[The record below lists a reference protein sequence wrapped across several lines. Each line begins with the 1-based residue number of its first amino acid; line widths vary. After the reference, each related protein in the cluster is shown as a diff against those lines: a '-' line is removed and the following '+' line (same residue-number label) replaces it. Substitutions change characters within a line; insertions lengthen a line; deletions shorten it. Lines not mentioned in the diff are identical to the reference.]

1 MSDNRVSTIHGR
13 NSTGVEGRDD
23 VLSTAPFDAAPS
35 SLLNVCKGNVDEA
48 DKWRGSF
55 NAGVSLGA
63 SSAWGERLCFQT
75 ADSMCQPDW
84 VVRFCIEHPEHIN
97 NSKTKDP
104 NKGSQLRT
112 LNWLCLK

>member
-1 MSDNRVSTIHGR
+1 MSDNRGSTSHGR
-13 NSTGVEGRDD
+13 NSTGVKGRDD
-23 VLSTAPFDAAPS
+23 VLSTAPFDAALS

-48 DKWRGSF
+48 GKWRGSL
-55 NAGVSLGA
+55 NAGCSPGG
-63 SSAWGERLCFQT
+63 SSVWGDRLCFQT

-104 NKGSQLRT
+104 TKGNQLRT
-112 LNWLCLK
+112 LNWLYLK